1 MKKLTIAAALLVST
15 TLAAQSDEIRYA
27 TWAQPGEAPYA
38 GAEKFKEVVEAN
50 SDHTVTIFPGDQL
63 GKPKEV
69 YSQMALGST
78 QILASGD
85 PGLKE
90 IEYLALPYLM
100 SDMGDYAEVLKT
112 DFGQEWNRRL
122 VDERMVRILGFMP
135 RSPRQISAN
144 KVINT
149 IDDLAGLK
157 LRAPERDY
165 YVKSLSALGAN
176 PTPMAFAEV
185 YTALQTGIVDGQE
198 NPIETIYAQKFH
210 EVQKGVAMIDYI
222 VKPAYV
228 TISESFW
235 QGLSDEDKA
244 LMVRANEESTKVIED
259 MLPQEQETILAEM
272 EAAGVTVTYPDKAP
286 FIAATQSV
294 RDELGTEI
302 WGEDVYKQIAEI
314 GKN

>member
-1 MKKLTIAAALLVST
+1 MKTIMIATFLLASVS
-15 TLAAQSDEIRYA
+15 ARADEIRYA

-100 SDMGDYAEVLKT
+100 KDMASYRAVLET
-112 DFGQEWNRRL
+112 DFGQDWNRRL
-122 VDERMVRILGFMP
+122 VDERKVRILGFMP

-144 KVINT
+144 RVING
-149 IDDLAGLK
+149 LADIKGLK
-157 LRAPERDY
+157 LRTPERDY
-165 YVKSLSALGAN
+165 YVRSLSALGAS

-185 YTALQTGIVDGQE
+185 YTALQTGVVDGQE
-198 NPIETIYAQKFH
+198 NPVETIYAQKFY
-210 EVQKGVAMIDYI
+210 EVQKGVAIIDYI

-228 TISESFW
+228 TISERFW
-235 QGLSDEDKA
+235 QSLSDRDKA
-244 LMVRANEESTKVIED
+244 VMQRANEESTRVVAAL
-259 MLPQEQETILAEM
+259 LPQQQADILSQM
-272 EAAGVTVTYPDKAP
+272 EAAGVTVTRPDKAP
-286 FIAATQSV
+286 FIKATAAV
-294 RDELGTEI
+294 RDELGRKI
-302 WGEDVYKQIAEI
+302 WGEEI
-314 GKN
+314 YRKIVRIGQE

>member
-1 MKKLTIAAALLVST
+1 MKKFTIAAALLAST
-15 TLAAQSDEIRYA
+15 ALAAQADEIRYA

-100 SDMGDYAEVLKT
+100 GDMGDYAEVLDT
-112 DFGQEWNRRL
+112 DFGKEWNQRL

-149 IDDLAGLK
+149 IDDLKGLK

-244 LMVRANEESTKVIED
+244 LMVRANEESTKVIEE
-259 MLPQEQETILAEM
+259 MLPQEQEKILSEM

-286 FIAATQSV
+286 FIEATQSV

>member
-1 MKKLTIAAALLVST
+1 MKKIMIAALLLASVS
-15 TLAAQSDEIRYA
+15 ARADEIRYA

-50 SDHTVTIFPGDQL
+50 SNHSVTIFPGDQL

-100 SDMGDYAEVLKT
+100 KDMASYAAVLET

-122 VDERMVRILGFMP
+122 VDKRRVRILGFMP

-144 KVINT
+144 RVINGLA
-149 IDDLAGLK
+149 DLKGLK

-165 YVKSLSALGAN
+165 YVKSLSALGAS

-185 YTALQTGIVDGQE
+185 YTALQTGVVDGQE
-198 NPIETIYAQKFH
+198 NPVETIYAQKFY
-210 EVQKGVAMIDYI
+210 EVQTGVAMIDYI

-235 QGLSDEDKA
+235 QSLSDSDKV
-244 LMVRANEESTKVIED
+244 LIRHANEESTRVVAEL
-259 MLPQEQETILAEM
+259 LPQQQAEILSRM
-272 EAAGVTVTYPDKAP
+272 KAAGVAITRPEKAP
-286 FIAATQSV
+286 FIEATAAV
-294 RDELGTEI
+294 RDELGRKV
-302 WGEDVYKQIAEI
+302 WGEEIYRKIVKI